1 MFIFIIIIFFLNTYP
16 VQVYR
21 PVYAAHNWTRMTI
34 DNNKQDN
41 CRYHE
46 RATSEQN
53 RLVPS

>member
-46 RATSEQN
+46 RAISEQN

>member
-1 MFIFIIIIFFLNTYP
+1 MFLSENKKVKNTHP

-21 PVYAAHNWTRMTI
+21 PVHAERNWTRMTI

-41 CRYHE
+41 RRYHQ

-53 RLVPS
+53 RLAPS